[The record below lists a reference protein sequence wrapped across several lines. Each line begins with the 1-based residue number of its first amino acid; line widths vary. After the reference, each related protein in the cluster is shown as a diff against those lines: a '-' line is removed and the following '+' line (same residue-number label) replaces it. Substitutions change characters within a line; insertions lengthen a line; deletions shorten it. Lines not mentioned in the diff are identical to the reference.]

1 MVSFVGGRLLSLLV
15 TTLVASLVVFLLMQV
30 LPGDPALVILGMN
43 ASPDTIAALHKQ
55 LGLDQPMWVRYFEWI
70 GGFFVGDFG
79 NSITYSVPIAD
90 LLAERVK
97 VTLPLALLSMLVSV
111 VVALAIG
118 VYAAANRG
126 KLGDTVVMGVAQIGV
141 AVPNFWLALLLILL
155 FALRLGWLPASG
167 FGGWGDGI
175 WRGLRS
181 LILPSLALG
190 LPLAAILGRVTR
202 SAVIEALGEDFVRT
216 ARAKGLSRTAALW
229 KHAVPNALIPVVTII
244 GLQFSFLLA
253 GTIIIEQVFNLP
265 GVGRLVFQAIAQRDL
280 TTVQSLVTL
289 LAASIIVVNF
299 VVDVV
304 YGYLDPRLSRGS
316 LR

>member
-1 MVSFVGGRLLSLLV
+1 MISFLSGRLLSLLV
-15 TTLVASLVVFLLMQV
+15 TTLIASMVVFLLMQV

-55 LGLDQPMWVRYFEWI
+55 LGLDQPMWARYIQWI
-70 GGFFVGDFG
+70 SGFFVGDFG
-79 NSITYSVPIAD
+79 NSITYSVPISE
-90 LLAERVK
+90 LLVERIK
-97 VTLPLALLSMLVSV
+97 ITLPLALLAMLISG
-111 VVALAIG
+111 VVAIAIG
-118 VYAAANRG
+118 VYSAAKRG
-126 KLGDTVVMGVAQIGV
+126 QIGDTVVMGVAQIGV

-155 FALRLGWLPASG
+155 FALRLAWLPASG
-167 FGGWGDGI
+167 FAGWADGI
-175 WRGLRS
+175 WGGLSS
-181 LILPSLALG
+181 LILPALALG

-202 SAVIEALGEDFVRT
+202 SAVIETLGEDFVRT
-216 ARAKGLSRTAALW
+216 ARAKGLTRNAALW

-289 LAASIIVVNF
+289 LAASVIVVNF
-299 VVDVV
+299 VVDIV
-304 YGYLDPRLSRGS
+304 YGYLDPRLSRGG
-316 LR
+316 L